1 MSILRKIIPAVLAVV
16 FMFAV
21 PGAAQAG
28 RVEVKDGWFYVDG
41 EKFFVK
47 GVGYFEAHDISGKYE
62 QNPPEVL
69 DHEFKRIKEAGFNTI
84 RTYLTPEK
92 IEIARKYGLMIM
104 QDADRLC
111 FSDEYKDPAKMDE
124 LRANI
129 DRIVDFSK
137 KYDNILFYT
146 IDNEPNVKAMYRQG
160 EGSAADM
167 WKMLSEKVKQVRP
180 VALTSICIMPPD
192 AIADISMCDVASLNL
207 YPFNPANNSIGYTA
221 YADWYRRAR
230 AKDKPFIISEY
241 GWTDDL
247 KELGPAMMGLLDQ
260 QIKAGAV
267 GSFFFTW
274 RAWGKEKEKDNQWWG
289 IIPENGG
296 PDDYK
301 NQPRPVYFDFQR
313 YFEAVVIEPKQDG
326 IYSRNLRFEIYGSD
340 RIVSVTVSCGNRK
353 AALKKQGR
361 YWWIGNIMFGPSSY
375 GNNTAII
382 EAKGRDGKVLAR
394 KEVKVHLCG
403 EKKSLS
409 VKILR
414 ENKILVKGG
423 SYEAKVIVVDGKGG
437 RVPNQP
443 LHLGINQSG
452 ADEWASLPRKG
463 TTGPNGE
470 YSFKEEGIV
479 PGYFTLMA
487 GADTKGNG
495 TELSADVDIVRIE
508 DLSQKTP

>member
-1 MSILRKIIPAVLAVV
+1 
-16 FMFAV
+16 
-21 PGAAQAG
+21 
-28 RVEVKDGWFYVDG
+28 
-41 EKFFVK
+41 
-47 GVGYFEAHDISGKYE
+47 
-62 QNPPEVL
+62 
-69 DHEFKRIKEAGFNTI
+69 
-84 RTYLTPEK
+84 
-92 IEIARKYGLMIM
+92 
-104 QDADRLC
+104 
-111 FSDEYKDPAKMDE
+111 
-124 LRANI
+124 
-129 DRIVDFSK
+129 
-137 KYDNILFYT
+137 
-146 IDNEPNVKAMYRQG
+146 
-160 EGSAADM
+160 
-167 WKMLSEKVKQVRP
+167 
-180 VALTSICIMPPD
+180 
-192 AIADISMCDVASLNL
+192 
-207 YPFNPANNSIGYTA
+207 
-221 YADWYRRAR
+221 
-230 AKDKPFIISEY
+230 
-241 GWTDDL
+241 
-247 KELGPAMMGLLDQ
+247 
-260 QIKAGAV
+260 
-267 GSFFFTW
+267 
-274 RAWGKEKEKDNQWWG
+274 
-289 IIPENGG
+289 
-296 PDDYK
+296 
-301 NQPRPVYFDFQR
+301 
-313 YFEAVVIEPKQDG
+313 
-326 IYSRNLRFEIYGSD
+326 
-340 RIVSVTVSCGNRK
+340 
-353 AALKKQGR
+353 
-361 YWWIGNIMFGPSSY
+361 MFGPSSY